1 MRNVKNKKCID
12 NLCKKSMFANVRRN
26 VILVL
31 AIVLSTMMLTTLF
44 TVSGSIIKSIEQS
57 TLLQVGTSSHAGF
70 KFMTEEEYELLKS
83 DKVIKDLSYNILIG
97 IPVNDELYE
106 DYTEIR
112 YTTDDSARTSF
123 SLPSTGRLPES
134 INEVAT
140 CTTVLDDFGLPHE
153 LGETLH
159 LIIADGETV
168 SEYDLVLCGYWEK
181 PSATLANQIY
191 VSKQFQETY
200 APAWKDDADKEA
212 HLNQGSFA
220 GAINPD
226 FNFPV
231 SLDLEGQMEKLE
243 ERLGFGPEVNG
254 GINWAYAY
262 AKADP
267 TSMILVSFI
276 LVLIMGSGY
285 LIIYNIFYIAVSS
298 DIRYYG
304 LLKTVGTTDKQLKR
318 LIVRQAVILAVIG
331 IPVGMIAGYLVSVVI
346 LPLITR
352 SMLDIACDIHPGF
365 MIFALSALFSWITI
379 RISCIKP
386 CKVVKKISPV

>member
-168 SEYDLVLCGYWEK
+168 
-181 PSATLANQIY
+181 
-191 VSKQFQETY
+191 
-200 APAWKDDADKEA
+200 
-212 HLNQGSFA
+212 
-220 GAINPD
+220 
-226 FNFPV
+226 
-231 SLDLEGQMEKLE
+231 
-243 ERLGFGPEVNG
+243 
-254 GINWAYAY
+254 
-262 AKADP
+262 
-267 TSMILVSFI
+267 
-276 LVLIMGSGY
+276 
-285 LIIYNIFYIAVSS
+285 
-298 DIRYYG
+298 
-304 LLKTVGTTDKQLKR
+304 
-318 LIVRQAVILAVIG
+318 
-331 IPVGMIAGYLVSVVI
+331 
-346 LPLITR
+346 
-352 SMLDIACDIHPGF
+352 
-365 MIFALSALFSWITI
+365 
-379 RISCIKP
+379 
-386 CKVVKKISPV
+386 